1 MKQTI
6 GQRIRL
12 ALEINHMRQSDLS
25 KKTGIS
31 PSAINQYISGNF
43 EPKQNNIYLLAKA
56 LNVNEAWLMGY
67 DVSIERSDNSLP
79 LITEQEVALL
89 KLFRKLSETG
99 REEALKRV
107 EELSALSRYG
117 QRIRLAL
124 EINHMRQSDLSKKT
138 GISPSAINQYIS
150 GNFEPKQNNIYL
162 LAKALNVNEAWLMG
176 YDVSIE
182 RSDNSLPLITE
193 QEVALLKLFRKL
205 SETGREEAL
214 KRVEE
219 LSALS
224 RYLPK

>member
-1 MKQTI
+1 MTQTI

-67 DVSIERSDNSLP
+67 DVSIERSDSSLP

-89 KLFRKLSETG
+89 R
-99 REEALKRV
+99 
-107 EELSALSRYG
+107 
-117 QRIRLAL
+117 
-124 EINHMRQSDLSKKT
+124 
-138 GISPSAINQYIS
+138 
-150 GNFEPKQNNIYL
+150 
-162 LAKALNVNEAWLMG
+162 
-176 YDVSIE
+176 
-182 RSDNSLPLITE
+182 
-193 QEVALLKLFRKL
+193 LFRKL